1 MKKTT
6 MKRPG
11 HRAKLLRG
19 KTMKRLKGGT
29 GARAQMPM
37 EFERGWQELEAQNS
51 RLMPDWGSLAAQ
63 LGIK

>member
-6 MKRPG
+6 LKRPG
-11 HRAKLLRG
+11 HRVKLLRA
-19 KTMKRLKGGT
+19 KTMRRLKGG
-29 GARAQMPM
+29 ASAAMPM
-37 EFERGWQELEAQNS
+37 EFERGWQELEAQHN